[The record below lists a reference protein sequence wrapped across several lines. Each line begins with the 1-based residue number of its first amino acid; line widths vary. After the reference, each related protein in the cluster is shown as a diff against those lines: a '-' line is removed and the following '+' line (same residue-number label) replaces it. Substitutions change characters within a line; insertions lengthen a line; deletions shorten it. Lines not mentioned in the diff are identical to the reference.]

1 MTYEDIIAQI
11 GENGHII
18 NNDVVLESV
27 ILEEDVNGDGGLSV
41 RWNSLSNDG
50 IQVGTMLEGYVLMK
64 SYLPNANGDGSYTYD
79 VKFSDPVALLG
90 KRLFYKTVQTID
102 KLGNIET
109 TPLYTFEFVGFPQTI
124 ITHLATVS
132 GYECDT
138 ENLPNAQ
145 AIIGVSFDGDTIKS
159 AAQKIADA
167 CGVVLWFT
175 PNVIHFGSPVGAL
188 TDEYYNYFIVL
199 GGTKNMAKKVTTS
212 QGDEYAAITQ
222 RLSLPAGLYN
232 GTTVEA
238 GSVICSEHGRPRMEK
253 MLIFDNI
260 YPKAR
265 FKIKDVAERRC
276 WILDENGERIETDS
290 TDACAVRDTAENK
303 YFKTYSKWYIELED
317 VDGSHIDQS
326 HLEQLIIDGT
336 VLRMQFLP
344 FDESKEGYS
353 GGVLAG
359 RDFELVHFTEDT
371 EEWEEDDVLDQTHK
385 FKALAGW
392 YRIIFN
398 ADGSTIIPSTS
409 GQMLV
414 PQVGNIVSLINI
426 AMPEESFDA
435 ARQELLQAALTAIA
449 MYYDD
454 VPTSYTEECWPANEL
469 TPSGFVPG
477 SSEHYNVTL
486 GQHFGDYIVTSIQT
500 DLITQKKTITFSN
513 LAQKGVLSSVVDKVE
528 GPQVSGGKGT
538 ENNPT
543 HDTLTIGT
551 ISAEQWKSL
560 QQAGGNR
567 GIVTIK
573 NQMGG
578 ITDTL
583 AGLDVDVTEIK
594 SQTDEQMKIIFGMT
608 APHPSSQ
615 LDTTTNYPA
624 SEWNTVT
631 LRKLHV
637 GDLYYDYSREAADPN
652 GGRAWKWTEHSLGS
666 INIDTGQAEVGY
678 WWNEVTDADT
688 IASLE
693 KIADVA
699 YDGKLSGGSE
709 KSRVYTEWLQAV
721 EDHRSL
727 STLVANTDLT
737 QDFNDYDEWYD
748 NLSLMLNGGST
759 ADITAVRDGSKT
771 PAWLQD
777 LSTTTSIIF
786 PASFL
791 EDIYG
796 TSFDAEED
804 DIEAFSREAYR
815 LVWNNYYEQK
825 ILLEQAFKRRGNVA
839 YQKVE
844 DIADDGIISA
854 GTEKSQLL
862 QLWQETVAEFWKYID
877 LAEDHGMEQQSD
889 TTSGGVTTRSPYRE
903 YAYQFMAVARMLNN
917 QDPSVLDDTRS
928 VYNFDMMFSHP
939 SMSDKTLLRNVAL
952 YLGTTVPVWI
962 GTDYGTDTKLS
973 TTPIG
978 NAAAYRER
986 WNSYY
991 VARAALIKGIESA
1004 TKSIADTARTTAE
1017 EVKSFIESITGDG
1030 QLTVDEI
1037 PGLKREFETLYRQR
1051 AEMVKLATDNTTHKL
1066 IDTSLHGDVTAFLN
1080 AFTALANYL
1089 NKNQGT
1095 WTASGETYVINNA
1108 DNASQATYNVAAKVP
1123 LGNGDWPTLL
1133 LIEQAIV
1140 FVEDWTADPLV
1151 PDKGATFCKLWADA
1165 LTAQT
1170 ALANAVSTLT
1180 KGIADEA
1187 LGDAS
1192 TAIGKLND
1200 MASDSKLDPTEKLE
1214 VKKEF
1219 RSIWFEKDSGSDNLT
1234 TRWTAAGLDATHPA
1248 WTAYQNA
1255 FANLAKYLNGGTAWQ
1270 YATTFIGAA
1279 ERTDDKYP
1287 SWLQSGN
1294 ITTTNTINGDTWR
1307 SLWTTFYYNRTAVL
1321 TTLSKVAKDAADEAL
1336 AKLGDIADDAK
1347 ITEQEKSDLLS
1358 QWRVWANE
1366 YQTRKTASELPTISA
1381 STEWT
1386 AYHDAF
1392 HNFGNFLEDPS
1403 SYQAGREITL
1413 HQGEETIADFT
1424 PAMLAAS
1431 GTSSLTS
1438 AQTETYKE
1446 LFITFLTAREK
1457 LTIAF
1462 STGQLTYWMSAFLP
1476 SEGFFFADRC
1486 LWLNHLPNG
1495 DYESGTNTIMF
1506 CIKDHD
1512 SEYSYNPDS
1521 QGTPSYND
1529 TWANYWKEA
1538 SSVIQEIEKDPRRA
1552 LAELAD
1558 ILYGS
1563 FGKAT
1568 GNFPIT
1574 VAVGA
1579 SPSVTPNGKSS
1590 ITLSNYPNINSL
1602 LIQLRVLIGEAT
1614 FTVRLDKQDTS
1625 KNYNLCCSPVNCL
1638 IPGSSETVTGG
1649 VQISMYYD
1657 GAWEYLQE
1665 STSSLLESLGNKILA
1680 MVFGSNAAA
1689 TEAAGLDVGQRFAK
1703 LFASAQVYDE
1713 ETNQYKTLAEA
1724 LLGLSVEPR
1733 YKNINNNNIISA
1745 AEYESLSASEKAKY
1759 KLHDY
1764 VSSAKI
1770 SADRID
1776 LQASNL
1782 IDMLTGHADDLA
1794 RIGLVIKKDGENGSI
1809 QLGTFVGNKF
1819 RGVTIDSSGFVTN
1832 VEIDADSLNIDVSKL
1847 KIKAEDVNFKTGNF
1861 SIKDDSDN
1869 ETFGIGA
1876 DGKVRMNEAVVRGD
1890 IIAKS
1895 LALQEKAEIPN
1906 LIAQQVLS
1914 RNEESKVY
1922 TSMAGGDFQ
1931 IGTYT
1936 EDAQDSE
1943 GSKEKHYT
1951 PLYSIVLVTRDNRTY
1966 PVIRMQD
1973 SEGNTIG
1980 VIDKELFENVVTVPD
1995 TWTEKYLLPHSN
2007 PSWANSGTVT
2017 GYKYYQYNAGYT
2029 MSGGTKT
2036 QTQDQMTFD
2045 KKWLSSMSSLN
2056 TSYLLNGTFVVC
2068 ETKYHFNALRT
2079 KYYLS
2084 RDVWHISNGEV
2095 TSTDVIRSEWI
2106 AIEGGEEIDPNS

>member
-50 IQVGTMLEGYVLMK
+50 IQVGTILEGYVLMK

-232 GTTVEA
+232 GTTVEE

-290 TDACAVRDTAENK
+290 TDACAVRDTAEDK

-326 HLEQLIIDGT
+326 NLEQLIIDGT

-385 FKALAGW
+385 FKAQAGW

-573 NQMGG
+573 NQVGG

-624 SEWNTVT
+624 SEWNTAT

-709 KSRVYTEWLQAV
+709 KSRVYTEWLQAL

-825 ILLEQAFKRRGNVA
+825 ILLEETFKRRGNVA

-862 QLWQETVAEFWKYID
+862 QLWQETFAEFWKYIEQ
-877 LAEDHGMEQQSD
+877 AEDYDMHKSSD
-889 TTSGGVTTRSPYRE
+889 DGNNMSVYHEYCYRF
-903 YAYQFMAVARMLNN
+903 YSIARMLEGYIGNT
-917 QDPSVLDDTRS
+917 S
-928 VYNFDMMFSHP
+928 DMQSRYYTQ
-939 SMSDKTLLRNVAL
+939 SDVD
-952 YLGTTVPVWI
+952 GTTVTTGDIGKFKRHGRVIYNGDAPRWI
-962 GTDYGTDTKLS
+962 NADYAQDTRLSETDILTVE
-973 TTPIG
+973 
-978 NAAAYRER
+978 AYRER
-986 WNSYY
+986 WNTYY
-991 VARAALIKGIESA
+991 IARANILKTISTR
-1004 TKSIADTARTTAE
+1004 TK
-1017 EVKSFIESITGDG
+1017 
-1030 QLTVDEI
+1030 Q
-1037 PGLKREFETLYRQR
+1037 
-1051 AEMVKLATDNTTHKL
+1051 
-1066 IDTSLHGDVTAFLN
+1066 
-1080 AFTALANYL
+1080 
-1089 NKNQGT
+1089 
-1095 WTASGETYVINNA
+1095 
-1108 DNASQATYNVAAKVP
+1108 
-1123 LGNGDWPTLL
+1123 
-1133 LIEQAIV
+1133 
-1140 FVEDWTADPLV
+1140 
-1151 PDKGATFCKLWADA
+1151 
-1165 LTAQT
+1165 TAQT
-1170 ALANAVSTLT
+1170 AYDNSEQAIAAVMAITEDGALDIDEILPLKVEFEKVYRERSRMVSLATNDTNPNINKLTDAELYSPLNALLSAFKALSKYLNKDQNWQEPATYTVQIDNDNHINSLYIVGAETPLTHLPSIFSSDKAVKFKDKWDDTGVEDGGATLSNLWSTYVACQTELVNTLSKKT

-1187 LGDAS
+1187 LGDAG

-1255 FANLAKYLNGGTAWQ
+1255 FANLAKYLNDGTAWQ
-1270 YATTFIGAA
+1270 YATTFIGTAD
-1279 ERTDDKYP
+1279 RTDDKYP

-1431 GTSSLTS
+1431 GTFSLTS
-1438 AQTETYKE
+1438 AQSETYKE
-1446 LFITFLTAREK
+1446 LFVTFLTAREK

-1521 QGTPSYND
+1521 QGTPSSND
-1529 TWANYWKEA
+1529 TWASYWKEA

-1558 ILYGS
+1558 TLYGS
-1563 FGKAT
+1563 FGKDT

-1625 KNYNLCCSPVNCL
+1625 RNYNLCCSPVNCL

-1713 ETNQYKTLAEA
+1713 DTGEYKTLAEA

-1764 VSSAKI
+1764 VSTAKI

-2106 AIEGGEEIDPNS
+2106 AIEGGEELDPNS